1 MREQEN
7 QEKHRRV
14 QTHSECEILRQRQ
27 KLGGKDNHKNAV
39 GKINCV
45 RNRVKESRRT
55 TPDYR
60 SNLFTQDLCDVK
72 CNIQMEI
79 IQTTHSSTIYL
90 VAIIIPIGE
99 HRYGLQ
105 HHSLTNGSFP
115 TKACLDRCFNF
126 GQRSFQQYVTT

>member
-1 MREQEN
+1 MRRRQDVTKRGQKGISQLLQSGVKTSLN
-7 QEKHRRV
+7 RV

-27 KLGGKDNHKNAV
+27 KLGEKDNHKNAV

-105 HHSLTNGSFP
+105 HTL
-115 TKACLDRCFNF
+115 LIVEDI
-126 GQRSFQQYVTT
+126 